1 MLQSPSILNNLKIVG
16 NKIVIYST
24 VVENV
29 GKRRYNGE
37 NLKKDRKKAYK
48 GEQSKAGVKRVKEN
62 LYSWCYSI
70 VEGNKQYKRN
80 GTKKEI
86 KLVLATLTLCSK
98 QIHSDK
104 EIKSKILEPFL
115 KYLKNNFNVVNYFWR
130 AEPQENGNIHFH
142 LVIDRYID
150 KVDLQ
155 EYWNNYQ
162 NKLGYIDR
170 YYEKTGKVNPP
181 STQIEVFN
189 GNAKSIE
196 YLLKYLTKEN
206 KRRKIEGLQ
215 MRVSNKLAHIKINVV
230 ELAKS
235 EELELSKLLEKTAAK
250 KYVNDYSTTYFFNF
264 DANFY
269 FKNHFIG
276 FRSKQYYLKMYE
288 SLYVKNLSSFE
299 IYVVS
304 LYYFDRFK
312 FNSVVKS
319 LVNSGKPFE
328 NIVELIKL

>member
-1 MLQSPSILNNLKIVG
+1 MLESPKILNNLKIVG

-48 GEQSKAGVKRVKEN
+48 GEQSKAGVKKVKEN
-62 LYSWCYSI
+62 LYSWVYAI
-70 VEGNKQYKRN
+70 AEGNKQYKRN
-80 GTKKEI
+80 GTKNEI
-86 KLVLATLTLCSK
+86 KLVMATLTLSSK

-115 KYLKNNFNVVNYFWR
+115 KKLKYDCDIVNYFWR

-150 KVDLQ
+150 KFDLQ
-155 EYWNNYQ
+155 EYWNYYQ

-181 STQIEVFN
+181 STQIKVFN

-206 KRRKIEGLQ
+206 NRRKIEGLQ

-230 ELAKS
+230 ELAQS
-235 EELELSKLLEKTAAK
+235 EEMELSKLLERTSAR
-250 KYVNDYSTTYFFNF
+250 KYVNEYSTTYFFNF

-276 FRSKQYYLKMYE
+276 FRSNQYYLKMYE
-288 SLYVKNLSSFE
+288 SLYIRNLSSFD

-304 LYYFDRFK
+304 LFYFDRFK

-319 LVNSGKPFE
+319 LVNSGKSVE